1 MKVKTRLLCR
11 TMMIVVIL
19 LTLVILAS
27 GQRPSI
33 IGGWSTTA
41 GYCVQ
46 FTKEGKW
53 SVTEKGK
60 AELVDFGN
68 YTFDGKLLT
77 LHSDGKAANCAG
89 TTGKYEIDLT
99 SKGIT
104 YKLVGDECSARSN
117 DLAKGPYS
125 SCKP

>member
-1 MKVKTRLLCR
+1 MKVQTRLLCR
-11 TMMIVVIL
+11 IMMIVVVL
-19 LTLVILAS
+19 LTLVIVAS
-27 GQRPSI
+27 AQRPSI

-41 GYCVQ
+41 GYCLQ
-46 FTKEGKW
+46 FAKDGKW
-53 SVTEKGK
+53 SVAEKGK
-60 AELVDFGN
+60 ADLVDFGN

-125 SCKP
+125 PCTP

>member
-1 MKVKTRLLCR
+1 MKAKTRLLCR
-11 TMMIVVIL
+11 ILMLVVVL
-19 LTLVILAS
+19 LTLALLAS

-46 FTKEGKW
+46 FAKEGKW

-60 AELVDFGN
+60 ADLVDFGN

-89 TTGKYEIDLT
+89 KTGKYEIDLT
-99 SKGIT
+99 ADGIR
-104 YKLVGDECSARSN
+104 YRLVEDACPDRSN

-125 SCKP
+125 RCTP

>member
-1 MKVKTRLLCR
+1 MNVKTRLLCR
-11 TMMIVVIL
+11 IMIVVVVL

-46 FTKEGKW
+46 FAKDGKW
-53 SVTEKGK
+53 TVTEKGK
-60 AELVDFGN
+60 TELVDFGN

-77 LHSDGKAANCAG
+77 LQSDKKAANCAG
-89 TTGKYEIDLT
+89 TTGQYEISLT
-99 SKGIT
+99 ADGIT
-104 YKLVGDECSARSN
+104 YKLVKDECTDRSN
-117 DLAKGPYS
+117 DLSKGPYRR
-125 SCKP
+125 CAP